1 MRMRHTL
8 FFALA
13 VAALSAGCQ
22 KAVPDPPA
30 AKPPVVVQQPS
41 APVTTLQAVTPQATQ
56 VIPKAALQYRSELTR
71 NARVVWGLNAP
82 VASFAAQVHQ
92 ESAWRPGAVSKVGA
106 AGLAQ
111 FMPAT
116 STWISGLYPELA
128 TNEPFNPSWALRA
141 LVNYDAWLHAR
152 VKASNPCNR
161 MAFTLSAY
169 NGGLGWVNR
178 DKTLASGKGLDPLV
192 WFDSVE
198 RVNAGR
204 SAANW
209 RENRGYP
216 KRILQTLE
224 PAYVAAGWGQGM
236 CT

>member
-1 MRMRHTL
+1 MRMRHAL
-8 FFALA
+8 LLALA
-13 VAALSAGCQ
+13 AAALLAGCQ
-22 KAVPDPPA
+22 REAPKPVE
-30 AKPPVVVQQPS
+30 AKPPVVAQQS
-41 APVTTLQAVTPQATQ
+41 TAPVATLQAVTPQATQ

-71 NARVVWGLNAP
+71 NARVVWGINAP
-82 VASFAAQVHQ
+82 VATFAAQIHQ
-92 ESAWRPGAVSKVGA
+92 ESAWRPGAVSKAGA

-116 STWISGLYPELA
+116 STWISSLYPELA

-161 MAFTLSAY
+161 MAFTLSSY

-178 DKTLASGKGLDPLV
+178 DKALASGKGLDPLV

-198 RVNAGR
+198 SVNAGR

>member
-1 MRMRHTL
+1 
-8 FFALA
+8 
-13 VAALSAGCQ
+13 
-22 KAVPDPPA
+22 
-30 AKPPVVVQQPS
+30 
-41 APVTTLQAVTPQATQ
+41 
-56 VIPKAALQYRSELTR
+56 
-71 NARVVWGLNAP
+71 
-82 VASFAAQVHQ
+82 
-92 ESAWRPGAVSKVGA
+92 
-106 AGLAQ
+106 
-111 FMPAT
+111 MPAT

-128 TNEPFNPSWALRA
+128 TNEPYNPSWALRA

-161 MAFTLSAY
+161 MAFTLSSY

-178 DKTLASGKGLDPLV
+178 DKALASGKGLDPLV

>member
-1 MRMRHTL
+1 MRMRQTL
-8 FFALA
+8 LLALA
-13 VAALSAGCQ
+13 AAALLAGCQ
-22 KAVPDPPA
+22 REAPKPVED
-30 AKPPVVVQQPS
+30 KPPVVAKQPS
-41 APVTTLQAVTPQATQ
+41 APVATLQAVTPQATQ

-71 NARVVWGLNAP
+71 NARVVWGINAP
-82 VASFAAQVHQ
+82 VATFAAQIHQ
-92 ESAWRPGAVSKVGA
+92 ESAWRPGAVSKAGA

-116 STWISGLYPELA
+116 STWISGLYPELV

-152 VKASNPCNR
+152 VKASDPCNR

-192 WFDSVE
+192 WFESVE

-224 PAYVAAGWGQGM
+224 PAYVAAGWGQGI
-236 CT
+236 CP